1 MPRSLVAEIF
11 GYLVCL
17 IAVVVFFCSVAGLVS
32 SAFGIVSP
40 TVESHVMQH
49 ALQAAPPSGFGAPAI
64 REHFIPDARENATR
78 RFAVSVVMLIVSIV
92 VFRRAFDW
100 LNARETTSTL

>member
-1 MPRSLVAEIF
+1 MTPRSLVAEIF

-17 IAVVVFFCSVAGLVS
+17 IAVIVFFCSVAGLVS

-40 TVESHVMQH
+40 TVDSHVMQH
-49 ALQAAPPSGFGAPAI
+49 AIQAPPAFGMPGI
-64 REHFIPDARENATR
+64 REHLIPDARENATR

-92 VFRRAFDW
+92 VFRRTFDW